1 MKQNLILLLECEKNI
16 PDLFLKTKDRMPD
29 GFTAEFG

>member
-1 MKQNLILLLECEKNI
+1 MKQNPILLLECEKNI
-16 PDLFLKTKDRMPD
+16 PDLILKTNNRLPD

>member
-1 MKQNLILLLECEKNI
+1 MKQNPILLLECGKNI
-16 PDLFLKTKDRMPD
+16 PDLFLQTKNGIPD